1 MLSTRLGALTP
12 GEDLIEH
19 LAGALADAGAD
30 TRVAAAR
37 AARYLLDLAAYQGVG
52 GGLDAAVGR
61 AVAYAEGA
69 SQRPPAGARRPR
81 RAA

>member
-1 MLSTRLGALTP
+1 
-12 GEDLIEH
+12 IER

-37 AARYLLDLAAYQGVG
+37 AARYLLDLAAYQGVP

-61 AVAYAEGA
+61 AVAYAEA
-69 SQRPPAGARRPR
+69 AAPPPAASARRSR